1 LKNLSKVSTSKKVL
15 FIGLGILVLGIVVLA
30 LSLPQSLTFR
40 CAYNLGRNNSSLT
53 QDQIIEYCNN
63 QNIETENV
71 QYSVNVG
78 TILLI
83 TGLIIIGTG
92 GIWIIARRRKGRTEE
107 TSSSA
112 GLSSEMMINNREDGK
127 EENYQFTPKKV
138 LAYCIIVGVISAP
151 LSIFIT
157 SLILLSVAA
166 FVFASITVWYMLG
179 EKFHGWK
186 ERRSRNVFPRQ

>member
-1 LKNLSKVSTSKKVL
+1 LKNLSKVSTPKKIL

-30 LSLPQSLTFR
+30 VSLPQSLTFR

-138 LAYCIIVGVISAP
+138 LAYCIIVGLISAP

-166 FVFASITVWYMLG
+166 FVFASITVWYMFA